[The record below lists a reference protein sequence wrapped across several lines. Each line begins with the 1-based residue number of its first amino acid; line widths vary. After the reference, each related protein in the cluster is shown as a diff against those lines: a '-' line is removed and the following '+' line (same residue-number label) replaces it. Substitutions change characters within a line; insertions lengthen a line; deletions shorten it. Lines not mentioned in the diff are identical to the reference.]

1 MVFYRQ
7 TVKNNN
13 ITTKHILK
21 YAKKYT
27 RYVPIKMMTG
37 TKSIYSNIDGY

>member
-7 TVKNNN
+7 IEFKKN

-37 TKSIYSNIDGY
+37 TKSIYSDIDGY